1 MKGKVITVNPVG
13 DFYVME
19 ELDYKNKKYVLCHSL
34 EEEQKNKTEV
44 ELALFEVL
52 IKDDEL
58 VIENVNDEIAKTVT
72 SLIMEKIQQNS

>member
-1 MKGKVITVNPVG
+1 MKGKVITVNPLG

-34 EEEQKNKTEV
+34 EKEQKNKTEV

-72 SLIMEKIQQNS
+72 SLIMEKIQQNN